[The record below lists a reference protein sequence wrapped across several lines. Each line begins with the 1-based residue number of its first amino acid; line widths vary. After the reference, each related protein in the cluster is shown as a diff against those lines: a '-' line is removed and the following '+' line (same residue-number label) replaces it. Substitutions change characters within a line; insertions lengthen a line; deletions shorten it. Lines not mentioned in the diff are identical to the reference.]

1 MATVSNDFNLRA
13 TSTRNRVGVQVTDLD
28 RDTGTATAD
37 NVSLKRITAGAGA
50 GDFVRI
56 FTKKSGGTQAW
67 KSIDSGFDPNQLAS
81 YTIYT
86 V

>member
-1 MATVSNDFNLRA
+1 MATLDFNLRES
-13 TSTRNRVGVQVTDLD
+13 STRNRVGVKVTDLD
-28 RDTGTATAD
+28 AETGTATAD

-50 GDFVRI
+50 GNFVRV

-67 KSIDSGFDPNQLAS
+67 KSIDSGFDPNQIAS

-86 V
+86 A